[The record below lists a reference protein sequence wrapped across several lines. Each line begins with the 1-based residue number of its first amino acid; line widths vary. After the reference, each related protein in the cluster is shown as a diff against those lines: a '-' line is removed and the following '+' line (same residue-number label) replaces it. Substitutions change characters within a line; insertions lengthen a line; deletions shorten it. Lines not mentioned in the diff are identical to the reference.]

1 MTKHQKFDV
10 LPNLDRRSFLV
21 GTAATG
27 LVFGYVGAP
36 AIKDAL
42 AATTANFEPTI
53 WYAIGH
59 DGKVNVTVGKADM
72 GQHIASTMAQLVAE
86 ELESSWKD
94 MTITLASNDPKYNDP
109 ILGAA
114 VTGGSWST
122 GMNFDTMCRAGAA
135 GRMTLIK
142 AAADMLGVPEGECY
156 ARESRVHH
164 AKSKKSVTYA
174 QIVADGKANK
184 AWSADELKAIKLK
197 TPDQYTKIGQSLP
210 QLDIPAKTNGTARYG
225 IDASVPDMLYGALA
239 LPPVRYGAT
248 VKSVDESAA
257 KKVPGFV
264 KAVVVEDKTATT
276 TGWVVAVANT
286 YEGAKKAAAALKI
299 DWDKG
304 QYANVSDQSIIDESR
319 RLQKEGKEGFFF
331 VKDGDAA
338 AAMEKA
344 AKVIE
349 GEYLTSL
356 NIHAPLEPMNAL
368 AMQKDG
374 VWHIYTGNQFF
385 TRTTIIGSVV
395 AGTDPKNI
403 AMHQHF
409 LGGGFGRRLESDMVV
424 PAIAASKAV
433 GKPVKLIFTREDDMQ
448 MDFTRPLTYQKVKV
462 GLDGNGKP
470 VAMEHDVIGAWPTAK
485 WGIPAFLTPAVDKQR
500 VGDTVENL
508 HDSFTVNGADYW
520 YSIPNHTVR
529 NYENKLA
536 QGATPSGQLRSVAPA
551 WTFWAVES
559 TMDEIAHASGEDPV
573 EMRLRLLDGA
583 GANAGGDKPQNIGGA
598 KRLANALRAAVGR
611 SGYGVTKLGP
621 NEGMGVA
628 CVSSQERSSPTW
640 TACVVHVK
648 VDPKTGEVKLKKVTV
663 AMDVGT
669 VVNPDGVLAQIEGS
683 IFWGTSL
690 AMFEKASMKDGG
702 IEQRNFDSYTPMR
715 MSQIPE
721 IDVSI
726 ISNGEPAVGCGEPAV
741 TVIAPA
747 IGNAVFNAVGARV
760 RSLPIT
766 AEAVKAAMKT

>member
-1 MTKHQKFDV
+1 MTKHQNFDASSS
-10 LPNLDRRSFLV
+10 LDRRSFLV

-27 LVFGYVGAP
+27 LIFGYVAVP
-36 AIKDAL
+36 EIEDAL
-42 AATTANFEPTI
+42 AATTANFEPTV

-59 DGKVNVTVGKADM
+59 DGKVTVTVGKADM

-86 ELESSWKD
+86 ELEASWKD
-94 MTITLASNDPKYNDP
+94 MAITLASNDPKYNDP

-114 VTGGSWST
+114 ITGGSWST
-122 GMNFDTMCRAGAA
+122 GMNFDAMCRAGAA
-135 GRMTLIK
+135 GRITLIK
-142 AAADMLGVPEGECY
+142 AAAEMLGVPEGELH

-164 AKSKKSVTYA
+164 SKSKRSLSFA
-174 QIVADGKANK
+174 QIVQSGKANK
-184 AWSADELKAIKLK
+184 VWSPDELKAITLK
-197 TPDQYTKIGQSLP
+197 TPDQYSKIGQSLP
-210 QLDIPAKTNGTARYG
+210 QLDIPSKTNGTAKYG
-225 IDASVPDMLYGALA
+225 IDAFVPDMLYGKLA

-248 VKSVDESAA
+248 VKSVDDSDA

-264 KAVVVEDKTATT
+264 KAVVVDDKTATT
-276 TGWVVAVANT
+276 SGWVVAVAT
-286 YEGAKKAAAALKI
+286 SYEAAKKAAAALKV

-304 QYANVSDQSIIDESR
+304 QYSSVSDQSIIEESR
-319 RLQKEGKEGFFF
+319 RLQKDGTEGFLF
-331 VKDGDAA
+331 VKDGDSA

-356 NIHAPLEPMNAL
+356 NIHCPLEPMNAL
-368 AMQKDG
+368 ALERDG

-385 TRTTIIGSVV
+385 TRTTVIGSVV

-403 AMHQHF
+403 ALHQHF

-424 PAIAASKAV
+424 PAIAAAKAA
-433 GKPVKLIFTREDDMQ
+433 GKPVKLIYAREDDMQ

-462 GLDGNGKP
+462 GLDGDGKP
-470 VAMEHDVIGAWPTAK
+470 IAMEHDVIGAWPTAK
-485 WGIPAFLTPAVDKQR
+485 WGIPAFLTPAVDRKR
-500 VGDTVENL
+500 AGDSFEGL

-520 YSIPNHTVR
+520 YTIPNHTVR
-529 NYENKLA
+529 NFENKLA

-559 TMDEIAHASGEDPV
+559 TVDDIAHASGQDPV
-573 EMRLRLLDGA
+573 EMRLKLLDGV
-583 GANAGGDKPQNIGGA
+583 GANAGGDKPQNVGGA

-611 SGYGVTKLGP
+611 SGYGAIKLGP

-640 TACVVHVK
+640 TACVAHVQ
-648 VDPKTGEVKLKKVTV
+648 VDPESGEVTLKKVTV

-669 VVNPDGVLAQIEGS
+669 IVNPDGVRAQIEGS
-683 IFWGTSL
+683 IFWGASL
-690 AMFEKASMKDGG
+690 AMLEKATMKDGG
-702 IEQRNFDSYTPMR
+702 IEQRNFDGYTPMR
-715 MSQIPE
+715 MSQMPE

-726 ISNGEPAVGCGEPAV
+726 IGNGEPAVGCGEPAV

-747 IGNAVFNAVGARV
+747 IGNAIFNAVGARV